1 LRLVKEFMKYIFF
14 VVLAF
19 LVFSCQKETN
29 EITAEEIID
38 KTIEAAGGDKYKRAT
53 ITFRFREHIYKIRR
67 RGGEFQLERSLEDST
82 GITRDVLNNTGF
94 RRYFNDSL
102 VTVPDSMIVRYSS
115 SVNSVHYFAQLP
127 YGLNDRAVNKEKAGD
142 TIILGEPYYKLKI
155 TFEQEG
161 GGADH
166 HDVFLYWIHKDK
178 FTIDYLAYKFLVND
192 GGIRFRVAYNPRYIH
207 GIRFVDYEN
216 YTIDDFNTNLRDLDD
231 LYLKG
236 ELIRLSTIET
246 EVLDVEVRD

>member
-1 LRLVKEFMKYIFF
+1 MKYFYFI
-14 VVLAF
+14 VVAL
-19 LVFSCQKETN
+19 LLSSCKQETP
-29 EITAEEIID
+29 EITAQEIID
-38 KTIEAAGGDKYKRAT
+38 KTIEAAGGEKYKRAT
-53 ITFRFREHIYKIRR
+53 ITFRFREHIYKSKR
-67 RGGEFQLERSLEDST
+67 RGGEFQLERSLEDSS

-94 RRYFNDSL
+94 RRYINDSL
-102 VTVPDSMIVRYSS
+102 ITVPDSMVVRYSS

-142 TIILGEPYYKLKI
+142 TTILGEPYYKLKI
-155 TFEQEG
+155 TFQQEG

-166 HDVFLYWIHKDK
+166 HDEFLYWIHKDN

-192 GGIRFRVAYNPRYIH
+192 GGIRFRVAYNPRYIE

-216 YTIDDFNTNLRDLDD
+216 YTIDDFNTKLGDLDN

-246 EVLDVEVRD
+246 EVLEVEIRD

>member
-1 LRLVKEFMKYIFF
+1 MKYIFIVLMI
-14 VVLAF
+14 VV
-19 LVFSCQKETN
+19 VVSCKKDTP
-29 EITAEEIID
+29 EISAQEIID
-38 KTIEAAGGDKYKRAT
+38 KTIEVAGGEKYKRAT
-53 ITFRFREHIYKIRR
+53 ITFKFREYIYKSRR
-67 RGGEFQLERSLEDST
+67 RGGEFQLERIHEDSL

-102 VTVPDSMIVRYSS
+102 ATVPDSMVVRYTS
-115 SVNSVHYFAQLP
+115 SVNSVHYFAHLP

-155 TFEQEG
+155 TFQQEG

-166 HDVFLYWIHKDK
+166 HDEFLYWIHKEK
-178 FTIDYLAYKFLVND
+178 FTVDYLAYKFLVND
-192 GGIRFRVAYNPRYIH
+192 GGIRFRVAYNPRYIE
-207 GIRFVDYEN
+207 GIRFVDYKN
-216 YTIDDFNTNLRDLDD
+216 YTIDDFTTNLSDLDN

-236 ELIRLSTIET
+236 ELRRLSTIET